1 MYKNSTATEKLN
13 RYVRDSGGDF
23 GKAVLHGVSPNRL
36 YELSLLE
43 KIAGVSPKPATAMIE
58 AQPTPVII
66 AEEPEPKQP
75 EEVKPSEKEAPEP
88 EPEPTPTN
96 KSKSKKAKS

>member
-1 MYKNSTATEKLN
+1 MSKNSTATEKLN
-13 RYVRDSGGDF
+13 RYVRDSGGNFD
-23 GKAVLHGVSPNRL
+23 KAVLHGVSPNRL

-43 KIAGVSPKPATAMIE
+43 KIAGVSPKPATEMIE

-66 AEEPEPKQP
+66 SEETESNQP
-75 EEVKPSEKEAPEP
+75 EEVTQSEKEAPEP
-88 EPEPTPTN
+88 EQTPPAKP

>member
-1 MYKNSTATEKLN
+1 MSKNSTATEKLN
-13 RYVRDSGGDF
+13 RYVRDSGGNFD
-23 GKAVLHGVSPNRL
+23 KAVLHGVSPNRL

-58 AQPTPVII
+58 AQPTPVIFV
-66 AEEPEPKQP
+66 EEPEPTQTKA
-75 EEVKPSEKEAPEP
+75 KS
-88 EPEPTPTN
+88 

>member
-1 MYKNSTATEKLN
+1 MSKNSTATEKLN
-13 RYVRDSGGDF
+13 RYVRDCGGDF
-23 GKAVLHGVSPNRL
+23 GKAVLDEVLPDRL

-43 KIAGVSPKPATAMIE
+43 KIAGVAPKPAIAMIE
-58 AQPTPVII
+58 ATPTPVVIV
-66 AEEPEPKQP
+66 EEPEPKQP
-75 EEVKPSEKEAPEP
+75 EDVKPSEKEAP

>member
-1 MYKNSTATEKLN
+1 MFKNSTATEKLN

-43 KIAGVSPKPATAMIE
+43 KIAGVVPKPATEMIE

-66 AEEPEPKQP
+66 VEEPESNQP
-75 EEVKPSEKEAPEP
+75 DEVTQSEKEAPEQ
-88 EPEPTPTN
+88 EPEPIQKN
-96 KSKSKKAKS
+96 KSKSKKAK

>member
-1 MYKNSTATEKLN
+1 MFKNSTATEKLN

-43 KIAGVSPKPATAMIE
+43 KIAGVSPKPATEMIE
-58 AQPTPVII
+58 AQPTPVAIV
-66 AEEPEPKQP
+66 EEPEPNQP
-75 EEVKPSEKEAPEP
+75 EEVEQSEKEAPEP
-88 EPEPTPTN
+88 EPTPKK